1 MKNISM
7 AIVGL
12 GLLVA
17 GSAQAAN
24 LGNLGNL
31 GNFGPYVGVN
41 SNEAN
46 SKGTQIAVS
55 SEGRMSGYAP
65 VEVVKGNTQ
74 IAISSEGR
82 LNGYRS

>member
-24 LGNLGNL
+24 LGN
-31 GNFGPYVGVN
+31 FGPYVGVN

-46 SKGTQIAVS
+46 SKGTQVAVS

-65 VEVVKGNTQ
+65 VEVVKGSTQ

>member
-24 LGNLGNL
+24 LANL

-46 SKGTQIAVS
+46 SKGTQVAVS

-65 VEVVKGNTQ
+65 VEVVEGHTQ
-74 IAISSEGR
+74 IAVSSEGR

>member
-24 LGNLGNL
+24 LGN
-31 GNFGPYVGVN
+31 FGPYVGVN
-41 SNEAN
+41 SNKAA
-46 SKGTQIAVS
+46 STGDQIAVS

-65 VEVVKGNTQ
+65 VEVVEGHTQ
-74 IAISSEGR
+74 IAVSSEGR